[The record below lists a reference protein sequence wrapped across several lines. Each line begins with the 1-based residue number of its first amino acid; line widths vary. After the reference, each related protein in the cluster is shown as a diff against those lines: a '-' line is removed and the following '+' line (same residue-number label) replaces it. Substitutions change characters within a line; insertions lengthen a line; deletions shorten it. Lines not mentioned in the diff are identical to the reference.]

1 MRSRFR
7 HHNAVLKEVRRKTE
21 GRERGRGS
29 EVGWCFP
36 LWPRLCAREQR
47 PGSSVIGGLAP
58 SAAVSRLLVL
68 LSSHTRSAPT
78 ANRRSATMMEESV
91 TAFETHLTAVMDS
104 LIRASVCEI
113 TKLFQE
119 TVNDYLVELSLNR
132 KENEALKLRLRLT
145 ESKLRTERMYG
156 LGWAS
161 NRRNAGLAAQEEEGA
176 GGGRQKRKV
185 EGTRGKSKKGP
196 AAACGKGW
204 PGGVWEEERGGGG
217 NSNGSGGGGGRGGGS
232 GGAMGMAAGGRGKEA
247 RELYL
252 IQYPGDDEDEGGMA
266 EDEAGEGSL
275 SGEGEETANIKE
287 EFAQTEGYQPASL
300 RLIKEALKMDLSNQN
315 FHTSS
320 RAESEGDL
328 SDRPPSLHPGKRE
341 EDDWEVGSQSEPS
354 ESGMTMDELRGL
366 ESALRA
372 ERGREQAAMMAS
384 QPGSPV
390 GVARGSKINLVPKY
404 IGLDGMEHDSEQ
416 EPEPPTLQREDP
428 IGQGRGKD
436 TVRPAG
442 ELMSGWSKKLKDGDL
457 GTDINEEDAMEKG
470 EAEHLPHSS
479 ASGSIGESG
488 GEEEGGGDLLHFC
501 PQCGGGFTSEA
512 ELDEHPCPLGGAH
525 VQSSGAEDGLFPCAH
540 CGNTFSHAW
549 ALKNHECACAAERP
563 HCCEICGK
571 RFTHSRSLER
581 HHLVH
586 TGERPHRCPQ
596 CGRSFSRL
604 GNLERHQRIHTGER
618 PYGCEAC
625 GKRFSRVEYLK
636 RHQLIHNSE
645 KATLQC
651 SNCGRGFSDVEQ
663 LKNHQCF

>member
-1 MRSRFR
+1 
-7 HHNAVLKEVRRKTE
+7 
-21 GRERGRGS
+21 
-29 EVGWCFP
+29 
-36 LWPRLCAREQR
+36 
-47 PGSSVIGGLAP
+47 
-58 SAAVSRLLVL
+58 
-68 LSSHTRSAPT
+68 
-78 ANRRSATMMEESV
+78 MMEESV
-91 TAFETHLTAVMDS
+91 TTFETHLTAVMDS

-145 ESKLRTERMYG
+145 ENKLRTERKYG
-156 LGWAS
+156 MGWAA
-161 NRRNAGLAAQEEEGA
+161 NRRNAGLAAAEEGA
-176 GGGRQKRKV
+176 GGRQKRKV
-185 EGTRGKSKKGP
+185 EVARGKSKK
-196 AAACGKGW
+196 AAAYGKGW
-204 PGGVWEEERGGGG
+204 PGGVWEEGGGG
-217 NSNGSGGGGGRGGGS
+217 SGGSGSGGGGGGGGGGGS
-232 GGAMGMAAGGRGKEA
+232 GGAVGMVAGAGGTGGKEA
-247 RELYL
+247 REMYL
-252 IQYPGDDEDEGGMA
+252 IQFPGDEEDEGGMV
-266 EDEAGEGSL
+266 EDEEGEGSL

-300 RLIKEALKMDLSNQN
+300 RLIKEALKMDSPNQN
-315 FHTSS
+315 LHTGS
-320 RAESEGDL
+320 RAQSEGEL
-328 SDRPPSLHPGKRE
+328 SDRPPMLHSGERE
-341 EDDWEVGSQSEPS
+341 EDWEVGSAEPS
-354 ESGMTMDELRGL
+354 EGGMTMDELRGL

-372 ERGREQAAMMAS
+372 ERGREQAAMKAT
-384 QPGSPV
+384 QPVSRDSEV
-390 GVARGSKINLVPKY
+390 VRGSDISLAPKY
-404 IGLDGMEHDSEQ
+404 IGLDGMEQDGEL
-416 EPEPPTLQREDP
+416 EPQPPTLQREDH
-428 IGQGRGKD
+428 IGQGRVKD
-436 TVRPAG
+436 SERAG
-442 ELMSGWSKKLKDGDL
+442 VVGVAELRLGWSKKLREGES
-457 GTDINEEDAMEKG
+457 GTLMTGEDVVEQG
-470 EAEHLPHSS
+470 ESDHLPHLS
-479 ASGSIGESG
+479 APGSVGESG

-512 ELDEHPCPLGGAH
+512 ELEEHPCPLGGAH
-525 VQSSGAEDGLFPCAH
+525 LQSSGAEDSLFPCAH